1 MIKIGKKPILMHIL
15 DTYLKY
21 GFEEFYLALGYKKK
35 IILDYFNSSNIF
47 KKESQSFKKPYLG
60 IFYNKKIKVYLVDT
74 GNNTLTGGRLKR
86 FKNLILD
93 ENFLL
98 TYGDGLAN
106 VNIKKLLN
114 FHFKHNKIATVTSV
128 VPPARFGAMVINDN
142 NLVTKF
148 SEKNHISDNWINGG
162 YFVFNKKIFK
172 FLSDDNTVLEQKPLK
187 KLASSSQLVA
197 YRHKNFWQCMDT
209 VRDREIL
216 QKLNK
221 CNPKP
226 WLI

>member
-1 MIKIGKKPILMHIL
+1 
-15 DTYLKY
+15 
-21 GFEEFYLALGYKKK
+21 
-35 IILDYFNSSNIF
+35 FNSSNTF
-47 KKESQSFKKPYLG
+47 KKDSQFFKKPYLG
-60 IFYNKKIKVYLVDT
+60 IFYNKKLKIYLVDT

-114 FHFKHNKIATVTSV
+114 FHLKHNKIATVTSV
-128 VPPARFGAMVINDN
+128 VPPARFGAMVIKDN

-172 FLSDDNTVLEQKPLK
+172 FLSNDNTVLEQNPLK

-209 VRDREIL
+209 VRDREI
-216 QKLNK
+216 
-221 CNPKP
+221 
-226 WLI
+226 

>member
-35 IILDYFNSSNIF
+35 IILDYFNSINIF
-47 KKESQSFKKPYLG
+47 KKDSQSFKKPYLG
-60 IFYNKKIKVYLVDT
+60 VFYNKKIKVYLVDT

-187 KLASSSQLVA
+187 KLASASQLVA